1 MRKFAHRGGIMF
13 EVSISGWFAAAH
25 QLRLLDG
32 SLETL
37 HGHNW
42 RVVVTYRGPS
52 LDDMGVLVDF
62 TVVKPRL
69 ERLLAGFHDK
79 NLNDHPAFAELNP
92 SAENVAVVVAREMKS
107 GLAPSVSLYS
117 VEIEEA
123 PGCIARYLPQNG

>member
-1 MRKFAHRGGIMF
+1 MF

-42 RVVVTYRGPS
+42 RVVVTYRGPR
-52 LDDMGVLVDF
+52 LDAMGVLVDF
-62 TVVKPRL
+62 TVVTPRL

-79 NLNDHPAFAELNP
+79 NLSDHPAFADLNP
-92 SAENVAVVVAREMKS
+92 SAENVALVIAREMAT
-107 GLAPSVSLYS
+107 GLAADVRLAQ

-123 PGCIARYLPQNG
+123 PGCVARYSPTNS